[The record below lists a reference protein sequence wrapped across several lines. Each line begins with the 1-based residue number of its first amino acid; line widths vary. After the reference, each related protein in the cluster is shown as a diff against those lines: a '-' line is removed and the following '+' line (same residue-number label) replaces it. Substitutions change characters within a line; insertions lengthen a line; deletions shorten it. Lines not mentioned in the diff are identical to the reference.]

1 MTAEEDKKDIEAR
14 PSDFD
19 KVYNSIKD
27 SPEAVEELNGIM
39 EDTIERMRALVEK
52 HEALNAKDPASVT
65 DDELVAL
72 TKEEYKIEE
81 DRLDRITDLL
91 KRELARKESDTAAYE
106 AEIRR
111 LTRIK
116 HRMENNNRKI
126 YPNDPC
132 PCGSGKK
139 YKKCCGRK

>member
-1 MTAEEDKKDIEAR
+1 MDEKDINIPEVR

-19 KVYNSIKD
+19 EVYESIKN
-27 SPEAVEELNGIM
+27 SPEAVEELNSIM

-52 HEALNAKDPASVT
+52 HEALNGKDPASVT
-65 DDELVAL
+65 DDELFAL
-72 TKEEYKIEE
+72 TKEEHEIEE
-81 DRLDRITDLL
+81 DRLNRITELL
-91 KRELARKESDTAAYE
+91 RREIARKETNAASYE

>member
-1 MTAEEDKKDIEAR
+1 MDEKDINIPEVR

-19 KVYNSIKD
+19 EVYESIKN
-27 SPEAVEELNGIM
+27 SPEAVEELNSIM

-52 HEALNAKDPASVT
+52 HEALNGKDPASVT
-65 DDELVAL
+65 DDELFAL
-72 TKEEYKIEE
+72 TKEEHEIEE
-81 DRLDRITDLL
+81 DRLNRITELL
-91 KRELARKESDTAAYE
+91 RREIARKETNAASYE

-111 LTRIK
+111 LTRIR
-116 HRMENNNRKI
+116 HRLENNNRKI

>member
-1 MTAEEDKKDIEAR
+1 MDEKDINIPEVR

-19 KVYNSIKD
+19 EVYESIKN
-27 SPEAVEELNGIM
+27 SPEAVEELNSIM
-39 EDTIERMRALVEK
+39 EDTIERMRVLVEK
-52 HEALNAKDPASVT
+52 HEALKDR
-65 DDELVAL
+65 DDDSITEDEVSAL

-81 DRLDRITDLL
+81 NRLDRIADLL
-91 KRELARKESDTAAYE
+91 RREIARKESDTAVYE

-111 LTRIK
+111 LTRMR
-116 HRMENNNRKI
+116 HRLENNNRKI

-139 YKKCCGRK
+139 YKKCCGKK